1 MAGARRLTRN
11 AKVAYAQA
19 YTMMRRTGDS
29 IMRQQ
34 TWFAVIV
41 CALGVLPGFIVGA
54 LLKALMY
61 VLGGWAETSDF
72 LYLHA
77 LFGFETPSMIYHW
90 IFGEALPNFFQA
102 LIAGFV
108 AVWLMEKIAKGAN
121 YLTAA
126 TITGALYTGFVLC
139 LIVISLVTVGMT
151 NAMVLATIQCV
162 GIWCGL
168 ESAAVSL
175 PAPQRATV

>member
-1 MAGARRLTRN
+1 MIRPAGE
-11 AKVAYAQA
+11 
-19 YTMMRRTGDS
+19 G

-41 CALGVLPGFIVGA
+41 CTIGVLPGFIVGA
-54 LLKALMY
+54 FLKAIMY
-61 VLGGWAETSDF
+61 VFGGWAETSDF

-77 LFGFETPSMIYHW
+77 LFGFETPGMIYHW

-102 LIAGFV
+102 LTGGFV

-121 YLTAA
+121 YHTAA

-151 NAMVLATIQCV
+151 GAMVLSTIQCV

-168 ESAAVSL
+168 ESAAVTL
-175 PAPQRATV
+175 PAPRRALV